1 MHISALSGVDL
12 AREKR
17 RIARD
22 RMENRYMSNGAV
34 PFETRINGEEEEEEV
49 IIQER
54 YDRAV
59 NDRWRADTRSLLKR
73 K

>member
-1 MHISALSGVDL
+1 
-12 AREKR
+12 
-17 RIARD
+17 
-22 RMENRYMSNGAV
+22 MENRYMSNGAV
-34 PFETRINGEEEEEEV
+34 PFETRINGEEQEEV

>member
-1 MHISALSGVDL
+1 
-12 AREKR
+12 
-17 RIARD
+17 
-22 RMENRYMSNGAV
+22 MENRYMSNGAV
-34 PFETRINGEEEEEEV
+34 PFETRINGEEEEV

>member
-1 MHISALSGVDL
+1 
-12 AREKR
+12 
-17 RIARD
+17 
-22 RMENRYMSNGAV
+22 MSNGAV
-34 PFETRINGEEEEEEV
+34 LFETRINGGGGGGGNNPGAL
-49 IIQER
+49 

>member
-34 PFETRINGEEEEEEV
+34 PFETRINGEEEEEV

-59 NDRWRADTRSLLKR
+59 NNRWRADTWSLLKR

>member
-1 MHISALSGVDL
+1 
-12 AREKR
+12 
-17 RIARD
+17 
-22 RMENRYMSNGAV
+22 MSNGAV
-34 PFETRINGEEEEEEV
+34 LFETRINGV
-49 IIQER
+49 GGGGGGGNNPGAL

>member
-1 MHISALSGVDL
+1 
-12 AREKR
+12 
-17 RIARD
+17 
-22 RMENRYMSNGAV
+22 MENRYMSNGAV

-73 K
+73 KWKLGRARRASVYSEKW